1 MLVAVGATEQHEIV
15 PCSPFFNGA
24 LRSSLTIVASKRT
37 GMVIDI
43 VSPILPMD
51 PRTATAKAFIRNLR
65 SRRLFCVQIH
75 GMTNK
80 LVYVAAR

>member
-1 MLVAVGATEQHEIV
+1 MQSVFVV
-15 PCSPFFNGA
+15 VGA

-51 PRTATAKAFIRNLR
+51 PRTATAKAFIRNSR
-65 SRRLFCVQIH
+65 SGRLFCVQIH